1 MLDLMPSLA
10 GWRPAASGQRCAV
23 ATIITASGSVPRPP
37 GTSMLVSE
45 SGEILGSLSGGCVEG
60 AVVASALE
68 VMADGGTR
76 LEAFGFSRE
85 DAFAVGLTCGGELEV
100 HIQALDGSA
109 AGLGDLR
116 RFAAGDPERP
126 LALIRRIDGVS
137 GRSVPDGTVSGR
149 TLSGSPL
156 GAAGTQDA
164 GTQAAGT
171 QGPGTSGTAGTQPPS
186 VVVVP
191 DPGTFEVAGS
201 AEFAALLGLDGLHLD
216 GLHLDGGAKREALLA
231 AAAQLEPLLR
241 GGRTGL
247 VRLAPPQG
255 CGVSG
260 RGAHGIDG
268 GVVSPEPVTLLV
280 ESRLPQARLLVFGAN
295 DFGAALVPAAKL
307 LGYRVTLCDARPAFA
322 EQERFAAADE
332 VATDWP
338 HRYLAAEAAAGRID
352 PRTVVCV
359 LTHDPKFDIPL
370 LQEALELDVA
380 FVGALGSRRSHRQR
394 IDGLLEA
401 GVAPERLARLHS
413 PIGLDLG
420 AVTPAEVAVSI
431 TAELIAARSGSVACA
446 PLRDG
451 TGPIHSLSAAGSPSA
466 EPAFNKEQASQEIA
480 WT

>member
-1 MLDLMPSLA
+1 MLNLMPSLA
-10 GWRPAASGQRCAV
+10 GWRPAASGERCAV

-60 AVVASALE
+60 AVVAFALE

-76 LEAFGFSRE
+76 LEAFGFSSE
-85 DAFAVGLTCGGELEV
+85 DAFAVGLTCGGELQV
-100 HIQALDGSA
+100 HIQSLDGSA
-109 AGLGDLR
+109 AGLGALR
-116 RFAAGDPERP
+116 EFAGGDPERP
-126 LALIRRIDGVS
+126 LALIRRVDAGTGTMSVAGVS
-137 GRSVPDGTVSGR
+137 GKN
-149 TLSGSPL
+149 LSGSAL
-156 GAAGTQDA
+156 GAAGKVADEVA
-164 GTQAAGT
+164 
-171 QGPGTSGTAGTQPPS
+171 QPPG
-186 VVVVP
+186 VVVIP
-191 DPGTFEVAGS
+191 DPCTFDVAES
-201 AEFAALLGLDGLHLD
+201 AQLAALLGLDLLN
-216 GLHLDGGAKREALLA
+216 LGAGARQEALRA

-247 VRLAPPQG
+247 IRLAPPQG
-255 CGVSG
+255 CGVSAP
-260 RGAHGIDG
+260 GAHGTEG
-268 GVVSPEPVTLLV
+268 GVTSPEPVTLLV

-307 LGYRVTLCDARPAFA
+307 LGYRVTVCDARPAFA
-322 EQERFAAADE
+322 AQERFAAADE

-338 HRYLAAEAAAGRID
+338 HRFLAAEAAAGRID
-352 PRTVVCV
+352 SRTVICV

-431 TAELIAARSGSVACA
+431 TAELIAARTGSAACT

-451 TGPIHSLSAAGSPSA
+451 AGPIHSIPAGGNA
-466 EPAFNKEQASQEIA
+466 EPAIIEEQASKEIA
-480 WT
+480 LT

>member
-1 MLDLMPSLA
+1 MLNLMPSLA
-10 GWRPAASGQRCAV
+10 GWRPAASGERCAV

-76 LEAFGFSRE
+76 LEAFGFSSE
-85 DAFAVGLTCGGELEV
+85 DAFAVGLICGGELEV
-100 HIQALDGSA
+100 HIQPLDGGA
-109 AGLGDLR
+109 AGLGALR
-116 RFAAGDPERP
+116 KFAGGDPERP
-126 LALIRRIDGVS
+126 LALIRRIDAGS
-137 GRSVPDGTVSGR
+137 GKTELP
-149 TLSGSPL
+149 
-156 GAAGTQDA
+156 A
-164 GTQAAGT
+164 
-171 QGPGTSGTAGTQPPS
+171 

-191 DPGTFEVAGS
+191 DPGSFRAAES
-201 AEFAALLGLDGLHLD
+201 AELASLLGLDALNLD
-216 GLHLDGGAKREALLA
+216 AEAWQEALLA
-231 AAAQLEPLLR
+231 AAAQLEPQLR

-247 VRLAPPQG
+247 VRLAPPEG
-255 CGVSG
+255 CGVSV
-260 RGAHGIDG
+260 RGAHGTEG
-268 GVVSPEPVTLLV
+268 GVTSPEPVTLLV

-307 LGYRVTLCDARPAFA
+307 LGYRVTLCDARPAFTA
-322 EQERFAAADE
+322 QERFAAADE
-332 VATDWP
+332 VATGWP
-338 HRYLAAEAAAGRID
+338 HRYLAAEAAGGRID
-352 PRTVVCV
+352 SRTVICV

-370 LQEALELDVA
+370 LQEALELDIA
-380 FVGALGSRRSHRQR
+380 FVGAMGSRRSHRQR

-431 TAELIAARSGSVACA
+431 TAELIAARTGAGACI

-451 TGPIHSLSAAGSPSA
+451 SGPIHSLPAGGT
-466 EPAFNKEQASQEIA
+466 EPAISHQPALNKEQASQEIA

>member
-10 GWRPAASGQRCAV
+10 GWRPVASGERCAV

-76 LEAFGFSRE
+76 LEAFGFSSE

-100 HIQALDGSA
+100 HIQPLDGSA
-109 AGLGDLR
+109 AGFGALR
-116 RFAAGDPERP
+116 KFAAGDPERP
-126 LALIRRIDGVS
+126 LALIRRINGS
-137 GRSVPDGTVSGR
+137 AAAKTVP
-149 TLSGSPL
+149 GSAL
-156 GAAGTQDA
+156 GAAGSQGA
-164 GTQAAGT
+164 GTQA
-171 QGPGTSGTAGTQPPS
+171 TASADPPT

-191 DPGTFEVAGS
+191 DPCTFEAAGS
-201 AEFAALLGLDGLHLD
+201 AELAAMLGLDALNLD
-216 GLHLDGGAKREALLA
+216 AGARRETLLA

-247 VRLAPPQG
+247 VRLAPPHG
-255 CGVSG
+255 CGGVPA
-260 RGAHGIDG
+260 RGG
-268 GVVSPEPVTLLV
+268 GAETSPEPVTLLV

-322 EQERFAAADE
+322 AQERFAAADE
-332 VATDWP
+332 VATGWP

-352 PRTVVCV
+352 ARTVICV

-401 GVAPERLARLHS
+401 GVAPERLALLHS

-431 TAELIAARSGSVACA
+431 TAELIAARTAAAACT

-451 TGPIHSLSAAGSPSA
+451 TGPIHSLPAGGT
-466 EPAFNKEQASQEIA
+466 EPASGGTEPASSHQPALTTEQASQEIA

>member
-45 SGEILGSLSGGCVEG
+45 SGEILGSLSGGCVEA

-76 LEAFGFSRE
+76 LEAFGFSSE

-100 HIQALDGSA
+100 HIQPLDGSA

-126 LALIRRIDGVS
+126 LALIRRIDGAA
-137 GRSVPDGTVSGR
+137 GRSVSGGTVPGR
-149 TLSGSPL
+149 NVSGSVL
-156 GAAGTQDA
+156 GAAGVQGA
-164 GTQAAGT
+164 GTGGT
-171 QGPGTSGTAGTQPPS
+171 GRTQPPS

-201 AEFAALLGLDGLHLD
+201 AEFAALLGLDALNLD
-216 GLHLDGGAKREALLA
+216 ALARGEALLA

-260 RGAHGIDG
+260 RGTHGADG
-268 GVVSPEPVTLLV
+268 GVASPAPVTLLV

-322 EQERFAAADE
+322 AQERFAAADE

-338 HRYLAAEAAAGRID
+338 HRYLAAEAAAGRTD
-352 PRTVVCV
+352 SRTVICV

-370 LQEALELDVA
+370 LQEALALDVA

-431 TAELIAARSGSVACA
+431 TAELIAARSGSVTCT

-451 TGPIHSLSAAGSPSA
+451 TGPIHSLPAAGSASA
-466 EPAFNKEQASQEIA
+466 EPAASAKPAFSKEQASQEIA

>member
-10 GWRPAASGQRCAV
+10 GWHPAASGERCAV

-68 VMADGGTR
+68 VMADGGSR
-76 LEAFGFSRE
+76 LEAFGYSPE

-100 HIQALDGSA
+100 HIQTLDGSA
-109 AGLGDLR
+109 AGLGALR
-116 RFAAGDPERP
+116 TMAASDPERP
-126 LALIRRIDGVS
+126 LALIRRIDAPG
-137 GRSVPDGTVSGR
+137 DGADAGGFVA
-149 TLSGSPL
+149 GSAL
-156 GAAGTQDA
+156 GAVGKGADA
-164 GTQAAGT
+164 GAQ
-171 QGPGTSGTAGTQPPS
+171 SPS
-186 VVVVP
+186 AVVIP
-191 DPGTFEVAGS
+191 DPGSYRVAGS
-201 AEFAALLGLDGLHLD
+201 AELAALLGLDAPDLD
-216 GLHLDGGAKREALLA
+216 AGARREALLA
-231 AAAQLEPLLR
+231 AAAQLEPLLH

-247 VRLAPPQG
+247 VRLAPPQR
-255 CGVSG
+255 C
-260 RGAHGIDG
+260 G
-268 GVVSPEPVTLLV
+268 GVTSPEPVTLLV

-322 EQERFAAADE
+322 AQERFAAADE
-332 VATDWP
+332 VARDWP

-352 PRTVVCV
+352 SRTVICV

-370 LQEALELDVA
+370 LQEALGLDVA

-401 GVAPERLARLHS
+401 GVAPELLARLHS

-431 TAELIAARSGSVACA
+431 TAELIAARTGSVACT

-451 TGPIHSLSAAGSPSA
+451 TGPIHSLPAGNGGAPAPGPYPEPGAPAAGPA
-466 EPAFNKEQASQEIA
+466 PAFTEEQASQEIA

>member
-10 GWRPAASGQRCAV
+10 GWRPAESGERCAV

-100 HIQALDGSA
+100 HIQPLDGSA
-109 AGLGDLR
+109 AGLGTLRKFAGGDLN
-116 RFAAGDPERP
+116 RP
-126 LALIRRIDGVS
+126 LALIRRV
-137 GRSVPDGTVSGR
+137 
-149 TLSGSPL
+149 
-156 GAAGTQDA
+156 DA
-164 GTQAAGT
+164 GTELPAAL
-171 QGPGTSGTAGTQPPS
+171 
-186 VVVVP
+186 VIP
-191 DPGTFEVAGS
+191 DPGTFGIAES
-201 AEFAALLGLDGLHLD
+201 AELAALLGLDALNLSPE
-216 GLHLDGGAKREALLA
+216 ARREALHA

-247 VRLAPPQG
+247 VRLAPPEG
-255 CGVSG
+255 CGLSG
-260 RGAHGIDG
+260 RGAHGTEG
-268 GVVSPEPVTLLV
+268 GATSTEPVTLLV

-322 EQERFAAADE
+322 AQERFAAADE
-332 VATDWP
+332 VATEWP

-352 PRTVVCV
+352 SRTVICV

-431 TAELIAARSGSVACA
+431 TAELIAARTGSAICP

-451 TGPIHSLSAAGSPSA
+451 SGPIHSL
-466 EPAFNKEQASQEIA
+466 PASEEIA

>member
-10 GWRPAASGQRCAV
+10 GWRPAASGERCAV

-100 HIQALDGSA
+100 HIQPLDGSA
-109 AGLGDLR
+109 AGLGALQ
-116 RFAAGDPERP
+116 RFAGGDPERP

-137 GRSVPDGTVSGR
+137 GRSMSGR
-149 TLSGSPL
+149 TVSASAL
-156 GAAGTQDA
+156 GASGKAGVA
-164 GTQAAGT
+164 V
-171 QGPGTSGTAGTQPPS
+171 TQPPA

-191 DPGTFEVAGS
+191 DPCTFGIAAS
-201 AEFAALLGLDGLHLD
+201 AELAALLGLDALNLD
-216 GLHLDGGAKREALLA
+216 TESRKEVLLA

-247 VRLAPPQG
+247 VRLAAPQG
-255 CGVSG
+255 CGGVSSG
-260 RGAHGIDG
+260 RAHGAEG
-268 GVVSPEPVTLLV
+268 GMTSPEPVTLLV

-322 EQERFAAADE
+322 AQERFAAADD

-352 PRTVVCV
+352 SRTVVCV

-370 LQEALELDVA
+370 LQEALGLDVA

-431 TAELIAARSGSVACA
+431 TAELIAARSGAAACT

-451 TGPIHSLSAAGSPSA
+451 SGPIHSIPAAGSAGP
-466 EPAFNKEQASQEIA
+466 EPALRHQASGTEQASQEIA